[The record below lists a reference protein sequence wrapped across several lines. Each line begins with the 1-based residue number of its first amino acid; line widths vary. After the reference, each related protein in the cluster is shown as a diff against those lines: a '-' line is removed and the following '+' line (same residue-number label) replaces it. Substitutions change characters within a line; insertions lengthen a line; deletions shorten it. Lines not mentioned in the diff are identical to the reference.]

1 MILFISISGCRLKT
15 VLRERVVSRRVRR
28 LAGRGSRRA
37 GRVPGQEAA
46 RHPAHGAC
54 LAGTPWTSSG
64 RPGGAR
70 WCAASSTRSR
80 AAAPAA
86 RARPG
91 PSRCTRTTRSGT
103 AGHGAGHGT
112 LPGRDST
119 DAQFSIRYVGD
130 MLAWLHQATASE
142 KEHLEAL
149 LKQVTAQGGCP
160 AGVWRLSRGPTPTPC
175 SPQRRACH
183 LRGAGQPGRP
193 PLRAPRP
200 AADALCPRHLHPVT
214 QLLTP
219 FPWAPRPSASSL
231 GAFAFRARLGALARA
246 VSGHPGLST
255 RRAKAV

>member
-1 MILFISISGCRLKT
+1 MVRGFIDALTRGGPGGTGAPRPIEMHSHDP
-15 VLRERVVSRRVRR
+15 LRY
-28 LAGRGSRRA
+28 
-37 GRVPGQEAA
+37 
-46 RHPAHGAC
+46 
-54 LAGTPWTSSG
+54 
-64 RPGGAR
+64 GGAR
-70 WCAASSTRSR
+70 RR
-80 AAAPAA
+80 A
-86 RARPG
+86 
-91 PSRCTRTTRSGT
+91 
-103 AGHGAGHGT
+103 GT

-160 AGVWRLSRGPTPTPC
+160 AGVWRLSRGLTPAPC

-255 RRAKAV
+255 QRAKAV